1 MDNLR
6 LPKQDSATGRG
17 IKTGLQAV
25 IGTLVAFIVGLVLAV
40 LNVPGVNEAILQ
52 YVEAHLIQTLLT
64 IGIPAGLTGFVWNLL
79 RKGVSNY

>member
-1 MDNLR
+1 MNDLR

-25 IGTLVAFIVGLVLAV
+25 IGTLVAFFVGLILAI

-52 YVEAHLIQTLLT
+52 YVQVHLVEVLLT